1 MLESHGAPDTLIDMD
16 ETLAYWDWEPTPCE
30 HASGWDTVAITP
42 YNTTIRCPEC
52 GDERTVHDH

>member
-1 MLESHGAPDTLIDMD
+1 MLIIMD
-16 ETLAYWDWEPTPCE
+16 ETLADWNWEPTPCE

-42 YNTTIRCPEC
+42 YSTTIRCPEC